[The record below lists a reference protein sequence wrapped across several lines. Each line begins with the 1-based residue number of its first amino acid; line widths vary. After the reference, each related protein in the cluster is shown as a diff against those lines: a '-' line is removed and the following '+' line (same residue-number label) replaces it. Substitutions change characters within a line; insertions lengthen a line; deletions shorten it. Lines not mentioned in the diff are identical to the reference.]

1 MYLHNILNTARY
13 ISNILILN
21 MILIKRESNTYRKP
35 KILANGV
42 PKLKNMVNY
51 ENVAEAQTDM

>member
-1 MYLHNILNTARY
+1 MIF
-13 ISNILILN
+13 ILN
-21 MILIKRESNTYRKP
+21 MILIKKESNTYRKP

-42 PKLKNMVNY
+42 PKLENMVNY